1 MTDREKSIARLASP
15 RASTRRRAVE
25 NLCRMSR
32 TSNSILEVMELTL
45 LPLAD
50 ALNKEQD
57 TEVLTAGCRAIAKS
71 FDSQLMRNHQLV
83 AAILEGSSVQSE
95 FAITFTSALQDA
107 LHDSIQDYFSIE
119 IRNQISQLA
128 SLIPKPDAENA
139 PRWALWRSVLA
150 LHPLLRGETF
160 VEAAEATVRN
170 ILESPALKPW
180 DEISSFLKMRDKAL
194 LRKFLQVRS
203 ALLNFKLPNDI
214 LESLAADEQP
224 FTRLR
229 VAVNENCS
237 AELKAKIFADIL
249 ELHHAAGELQR
260 DTLWFQP
267 LSAFE
272 MWKENRSDS
281 MYVTFVVGSNPKLI
295 WLHYNTGFLTFF
307 EETELRRRIR
317 ECSGLP
323 TELADYLRAV
333 PTGEIR
339 ENLVRKHNR
348 DLRFARLAKFSRHW
362 ANLNLEDRQRALS
375 MLAFDT
381 NVGIREIV
389 AKNSNHTPTL
399 QHLATDLKVSVRA
412 LVAARV
418 QDGRTVFA
426 LRHDKSLR
434 VRMALATRSDCP
446 KDLLEELVAKN
457 GERGRIVVAKN
468 ESCPESLLCRLAR
481 DESHA
486 VRRTVASRPSLP
498 ASVIEILANDGLDDI
513 RILMLKQENANET
526 WIEKVVSWETAV
538 NLKYLMPPYADV
550 SRVAERVLRFCGHA
564 LIRAEFARNPATPV
578 EDLMRYAQDSDDDVR
593 MAVAYNP
600 SSTAPVL
607 EILRDDSNPNVK
619 SMVMKRLG
627 K

>member
-1 MTDREKSIARLASP
+1 MTEREKAIARLASP

-45 LPLAD
+45 LPLAE
-50 ALNKEQD
+50 ALSKEQD
-57 TEVLTAGCRAIAKS
+57 ADVLTAGCRAIAKS

-83 AAILEGSSVQSE
+83 AALLDWSSGQSE
-95 FAITFTSALQDA
+95 FAITFTSALQDV
-107 LHDSIQDYFSIE
+107 LYDPIHDDFSTE

-139 PRWALWRSVLA
+139 PRWAVWRSVLA

-160 VEAAEATVRN
+160 VESSEATVKSL
-170 ILESPALKPW
+170 LESPALKPW
-180 DEISSFLKMRDKAL
+180 NEISSFVKMKDKAL

-203 ALLNFKLPNDI
+203 ALLNLNLPKDI
-214 LESLAADEQP
+214 LSSLEADEQP

-229 VAVNENCS
+229 VAVNSNCP
-237 AELKAKIFADIL
+237 AELKAKIFDDIL
-249 ELHHAAGELQR
+249 ELHQAAGELQK

-272 MWKENRSDS
+272 MLKENRSDP
-281 MYVTFVVGSNPKLI
+281 MNVTFAVGSNSKLI

-307 EETELRRRIR
+307 EEPELRRRIR

-323 TELADYLRAV
+323 RELADYLRTD

-339 ENLVRKHNR
+339 ENLVRKHNKEW
-348 DLRFARLAKFSRHW
+348 RFAGLAMFSEHW
-362 ANLNLEDRQRALS
+362 AQMNREEKQRALS

-381 NVGIREIV
+381 NVSIRELV

-399 QHLATDLKVSVRA
+399 QRLATDPEVSVRA
-412 LVAARV
+412 LVAARI
-418 QDGRTVFA
+418 QDGRTVFV
-426 LRHDKSLR
+426 LRHDKSVR
-434 VRMALATRSDCP
+434 VRMALAPRSDCP

-457 GERGRIVVAKN
+457 GERARIVVAKN

-526 WIEKVVSWETAV
+526 SIEKVVSWETAV
-538 NLKYLMPPYADV
+538 NLKYLMPPYAEV
-550 SRVAERVLRFCGHA
+550 SRVVERVLRFCGHA
-564 LIRAEFARNPATPV
+564 LIRAEFARNPATPQ
-578 EDLMRYAQDSDDDVR
+578 EDLRRYAQDSDDDVR

-600 SSTAPVL
+600 STTAPVL
-607 EILRDDSNPNVK
+607 EMLRDDSNPNVK